1 MTENSWGYCLKHPD
15 IETGL
20 SCGKCGDPICARCLV
35 HTSVGARCSNCVQ
48 TYKSVTYEITGS
60 LLYKAVGTAIVVS
73 VTGGVVLGLLA
84 RSGIGGNLFLSALL
98 FAVLGYAVGEVV
110 SLAANRRRG
119 RVLQVIVFL
128 GITLAIV
135 TTVLISD
142 VFILW
147 WIFGILGAFVAGLNR
162 VR

>member
-1 MTENSWGYCLKHPD
+1 MH
-15 IETGL
+15 
-20 SCGKCGDPICARCLV
+20 
-35 HTSVGARCSNCVQ
+35 
-48 TYKSVTYEITGS
+48 KSVTYEITGS

-73 VTGGVVLGLLA
+73 VAGGVVLGLLA

-98 FAVLGYAVGEVV
+98 FAGLGYVVGEVV

-119 RVLQVIVFL
+119 RTLQVIVFL

-147 WIFGILGAFVAGLNR
+147 WIFGILGALAVGLNR